1 MDNFKEVIYQE
12 VPIMAATYSVMN
24 TQPCYCESCAA
35 AGTSVRVIN
44 ILDTAL
50 LAVSIIVIRL
60 IALLVLKV

>member
-1 MDNFKEVIYQE
+1 
-12 VPIMAATYSVMN
+12 MAATYSAMN

-35 AGTSVRVIN
+35 AGTSAAICEILGTVI
-44 ILDTAL
+44 

>member
-1 MDNFKEVIYQE
+1 
-12 VPIMAATYSVMN
+12 MAATYSAMN
-24 TQPCYCESCAA
+24 TQPCYCESYAA
-35 AGTSVRVIN
+35 AGTSVRVIE